1 MVVSSLTEISHTLHS
16 KPERKLTTAMKFG
29 SRVTLLSQLY
39 THYLFSVAIREKDDL
54 KLYDNTQRWMTV
66 YKKQIERVVSPED
79 YQNPTK
85 IPKGLMGFGNENADK
100 LDATGSIKKK
110 HELAVPDFA
119 LSGTKFTQ
127 PFDHTSKG
135 VELFNK
141 TIQNLK
147 NGRRKENYQINDF
160 LNEFLTAVE
169 PEGLQQEVETLLQ
182 SSMRLETL
190 SCYKKITIDWI
201 ELKMN

>member
-1 MVVSSLTEISHTLHS
+1 
-16 KPERKLTTAMKFG
+16 MKFG
-29 SRVTLLSQLY
+29 SRVTLLSPLD
-39 THYLFSVAIREKDDL
+39 THHPFSVAIREKDNL

-85 IPKGLMGFGNENADK
+85 IPKGLMGFGNENEDK

-110 HELAVPDFA
+110 HELAVPD
-119 LSGTKFTQ
+119 GTKFTQ

-147 NGRRKENYQINDF
+147 NGRRK
-160 LNEFLTAVE
+160 
-169 PEGLQQEVETLLQ
+169 
-182 SSMRLETL
+182 R
-190 SCYKKITIDWI
+190 TI
-201 ELKMN
+201 K